1 VGGVKSSRAVGLRQ
15 PPAELPIEDLA
26 GGAWGI
32 SPRAQEA
39 HIVAMLALLTERA
52 VVKEILEHLGLRA
65 TGQPKGQHPGSLL
78 SGHTPDTLGTA
89 PCLIGLTQP
98 R

>member
-1 VGGVKSSRAVGLRQ
+1 VDPLFPNSSQEYRHAHVGETDVIVYNTDRTWDFTAQG
-15 PPAELPIEDLA
+15 A
-26 GGAWGI
+26 G
-32 SPRAQEA
+32 P
-39 HIVAMLALLTERA
+39 
-52 VVKEILEHLGLRA
+52 
-65 TGQPKGQHPGSLL
+65 LL